1 MELKR
6 FFIEKDKINDGSAVV
21 GGDEFFHITKVLRLK
36 KGYKIILCVGDGVD
50 RHAVIDG
57 ISDGFLTA
65 KIEYSEENSSD
76 LPFLS
81 TMLQSIPSNDKLDVV
96 VQKAVET
103 GVGIFVPVRSE
114 YASERQINLPRLNK
128 IAKEAAKQCGANRLM
143 KILEPISFAD
153 AVELACRSSLK
164 IMAYEKEKSKT
175 IFSLK
180 EAFKSENFSAAFM
193 VGAEG
198 GFSGAEHEYA
208 KKRGVE
214 SVTLGRRILR
224 CETAG
229 VVVSSLI
236 SGLYEARFD
245 I

>member
-6 FFIEKDKINDGSAVV
+6 FFIENDKINGLTAVV
-21 GGDEFFHITKVLRLK
+21 DNDEFFHITRVLRLK
-36 KGYKIILCVGDGVD
+36 KGYKIILCVGDGID
-50 RHAVIDG
+50 RYAAIDG
-57 ISDGFLTA
+57 IFDGFLTA
-65 KIEYSEENSSD
+65 KIEHTENNFSD
-76 LPFLS
+76 LPFVS
-81 TMLQSIPSNDKLDVV
+81 TMLQSIPSSDKLDFI

-103 GVGIFVPVRSE
+103 GVGIFVPVMSE
-114 YASERQINLPRLNK
+114 YAGERRVNLPRLNK

-143 KILEPISFAD
+143 KIREPISFAD

-164 IMAYEKEKSKT
+164 IMAYEKEKSRT
-175 IFSLK
+175 LFSLK
-180 EAFKSENFSAAFM
+180 NAFEAENFSAAFM

-198 GFSGAEHEYA
+198 GFSGGEYEYA
-208 KKRGVE
+208 RERGIAA
-214 SVTLGRRILR
+214 VTLGKRILR

-236 SGLYEARFD
+236 SGLYAARFK